1 MLATKPPTRE
11 PQLLLG
17 FAAKANGRMQVTGNS
32 DAALG
37 LRRVEILWVMNKIK
51 RT

>member
-1 MLATKPPTRE
+1 MLAAKPPTRE

-17 FAAKANGRMQVTGNS
+17 FACKANGRMQVTSYS
-32 DAALG
+32 DAAWG
-37 LRRVEILWVMNKIK
+37 FRRVEIRWVMNKIK